1 MRLFGRRRANGRVFY
16 DLLEE
21 AGANVARSGELLEQL
36 LKTWPESGE
45 LGREIY
51 TCEQEGDRI
60 THDIIHR
67 VNTVG
72 RGPFD
77 REDLFD
83 LATSIDDIVDYAEE
97 TADFLNLYSVEAPME
112 QALELAGILR
122 EASRNIAAALARL
135 PDVSSLNS
143 YLIEVKRLEND
154 GDRVMREAVASLFDG
169 GIDPIVII
177 RWKDIFEKLE
187 AAVDACEHV
196 AHVLEGIVV
205 KSD

>member
-1 MRLFGRRRANGRVFY
+1 
-16 DLLEE
+16 
-21 AGANVARSGELLEQL
+21 
-36 LKTWPESGE
+36 
-45 LGREIY
+45 
-51 TCEQEGDRI
+51 
-60 THDIIHR
+60 
-67 VNTVG
+67 
-72 RGPFD
+72 
-77 REDLFD
+77 
-83 LATSIDDIVDYAEE
+83 
-97 TADFLNLYSVEAPME
+97 ME

-135 PDVSSLNS
+135 PDVNSLNS
-143 YLIEVKRLEND
+143 YLIEVKRLENE

>member
-1 MRLFGRRRANGRVFY
+1 MGLFRRRSNGRAFFA
-16 DLLEE
+16 LFEE
-21 AGANVARSGELLEQL
+21 AGANAARAAELLEEMVRE
-36 LKTWPESGE
+36 WPESGE
-45 LGREIY
+45 LGRAIL
-51 TCEQEGDRI
+51 TCEQEGDRL

-67 VNTVG
+67 LNTDG

-77 REDLFD
+77 REDMFA
-83 LATSIDDIVDYAEE
+83 LATAIDDIVDYAEE
-97 TADFLNLYSVEAPME
+97 TADFLGLYSIEAPME
-112 QALELAGILR
+112 QALELASVLR
-122 EASRNIAAALARL
+122 EAARNVSLALARVSQ
-135 PDVSSLNS
+135 PSSLNS
-143 YLIEVKRLEND
+143 YLIEVKRLENE
-154 GDRVMREAVASLFDG
+154 GDRISREAVASLFDG

>member
-1 MRLFGRRRANGRVFY
+1 M
-16 DLLEE
+16 
-21 AGANVARSGELLEQL
+21 
-36 LKTWPESGE
+36 
-45 LGREIY
+45 
-51 TCEQEGDRI
+51 
-60 THDIIHR
+60 
-67 VNTVG
+67 NTVG

-97 TADFLNLYSVEAPME
+97 TADFLSLYSVEAPME

-135 PDVSSLNS
+135 PDVTSLNS
-143 YLIEVKRLEND
+143 YLIEVKRLENE

>member
-1 MRLFGRRRANGRVFY
+1 MALFGRRRNSRVFY
-16 DLLEE
+16 DLFEE
-21 AGANVARSGELLEQL
+21 AGANVARSGELLERL
-36 LKTWPESGE
+36 LKRWPEPGE
-45 LGREIY
+45 LGREIH

-77 REDLFD
+77 REDLFA
-83 LATSIDDIVDYAEE
+83 LATALDDIVDYAEE
-97 TADFLNLYSVEAPME
+97 TADFLGLYSVEAPME

-122 EASRNIAAALARL
+122 EASRNVAAALARL
-135 PDVSSLNS
+135 PDVNSLNS
-143 YLIEVKRLEND
+143 YLIEIKRLENE

-177 RWKDIFEKLE
+177 RWKDIFERLE

-205 KSD
+205 KSH

>member
-1 MRLFGRRRANGRVFY
+1 MGLFGRRRNGRVFY

-21 AGANVARSGELLEQL
+21 AGANAARSGDLLERL
-36 LKTWPESGE
+36 LKSWPEPGE
-45 LGREIY
+45 LGREIL

-77 REDLFD
+77 REDLFA

-97 TADFLNLYSVEAPME
+97 TADFLGLYSVEAPME

-135 PDVSSLNS
+135 PDVNSLNS
-143 YLIEVKRLEND
+143 YLIEVKRLENE

-177 RWKDIFEKLE
+177 RWKDIFERLE

-205 KSD
+205 KSH